1 VISAFGVDHG
11 EISKGW
17 RVVKA
22 PKGFRGPGGKRGKRA
37 TGAQIRTRGQDP
49 NFVSRPQKIKRA
61 AEKVTRADVSLAGI
75 GESAGKGSKAVGGFL
90 ERHPGLTGT
99 ALVGGGGAAGYKYLK
114 DKQPKKRP

>member
-17 RVVKA
+17 RVVRT
-22 PKGFRGPGGKRGKRA
+22 PKGFHAPRGKRP
-37 TGAQIRTRGQDP
+37 TGAQIRTAGKDA
-49 NFVSRPQKIKRA
+49 NFVSRPQKVKRA
-61 AEKVTRADVSLAGI
+61 AEKVTRADISLAGI
-75 GESAGKGSKAVGGFL
+75 GESAGKGSKKVGGFL